1 MTISTTSTRPGRWIS
16 IILIVLGSIG
26 LVFAVGGGV
35 IRGVAAHSPTS
46 QSWTA
51 SADGVQ
57 ALRIDSAAAGFEVR
71 FDDVAEA
78 RLDASTD
85 GGPVQRWRLERD
97 GATLRVDTDRRWG
110 WWGFGGWFGGRGGEE
125 NVVLTLPAGLEREG
139 LDLAADVAAG
149 SFEADATWGTAD
161 VSLSAGSIDL
171 AGDAE
176 SLGLQVSAGEA
187 RLDLATPGAVVLD
200 VSAGR
205 IIGALTG
212 EQPTSID
219 AEVSAGSIELGI
231 PAGDYAVTQDVSA
244 GDATIDVDEDADARA
259 TIDVQVSAGSVALRG
274 ESR

>member
-1 MTISTTSTRPGRWIS
+1 MTVPTPTRPGRWIS
-16 IILIVLGSIG
+16 IILIVLGAIG
-26 LVFAVGGGV
+26 AVFTVGGGV
-35 IRGVAAHSPTS
+35 LRGVAAHSATS

-51 SADGVQ
+51 PADGVE
-57 ALRIDSAAAGFEVR
+57 ALRVDTAAAGFEVR
-71 FDDVAEA
+71 FDDVDEA

-110 WWGFGGWFGGRGGEE
+110 WWGFGGWFGGPGGEE
-125 NVVLTLPAGLEREG
+125 HVVLTLPAALEREG
-139 LDLAADVAAG
+139 LDLSADVAAG

-161 VSLSAGSIDL
+161 IGLSAGSIEL
-171 AGDAE
+171 AGEAE
-176 SLGLQVSAGEA
+176 SLGVQVAAGEA
-187 RLDLATPGAVVLD
+187 RLDIGTPGDVVLD

-212 EQPTSID
+212 AQPTSIT
-219 AEVSAGSIELGI
+219 AEVSAGSVELGI

-244 GDATIDVDEDADARA
+244 GDATINVDEDADARA